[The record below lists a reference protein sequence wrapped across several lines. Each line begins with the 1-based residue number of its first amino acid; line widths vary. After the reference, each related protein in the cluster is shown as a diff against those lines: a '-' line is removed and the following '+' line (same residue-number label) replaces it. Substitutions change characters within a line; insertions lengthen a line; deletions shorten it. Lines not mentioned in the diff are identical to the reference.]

1 MGWPGAIGNTL
12 EVYFEDSIN
21 GGTDYWK
28 DQDAQRQDP
37 NGDFFGSRVHVRIF
51 ESNYTDPHSFGDWAV
66 GNAEKEHW
74 STWDL
79 THVLDSWE
87 DGEDAVKTAFQ
98 GQSFT
103 GNVTYSNYLNEGTY
117 HGQYH
122 DGYAVVIEL
131 LY

>member
-1 MGWPGAIGNTL
+1 LGWPGAIGNTL

-66 GNAEKEHW
+66 
-74 STWDL
+74 
-79 THVLDSWE
+79 
-87 DGEDAVKTAFQ
+87 
-98 GQSFT
+98 
-103 GNVTYSNYLNEGTY
+103 
-117 HGQYH
+117 
-122 DGYAVVIEL
+122 
-131 LY
+131 